1 MFFKH
6 FCRFLFLINDYQIEI
21 HTQRKKDEIT
31 LKTIS
36 KINQK
41 SEGEITPSNFS
52 LLPDHL

>member
-31 LKTIS
+31 LKKIS
-36 KINQK
+36 KINHK
-41 SEGEITPSNFS
+41 SARELTPSDFS
-52 LLPDHL
+52 LLPDQF